1 MRRRPLLLFALF
13 ALALPGP
20 AAEAPVARLTFTKL
34 FKGRVPEYVRV
45 SVAENGEATYQGG
58 SELDPGELET
68 FRVSP
73 ALTAR
78 LLALTAELGY
88 FRGLSLESRH
98 DVADL
103 GRKTFV
109 WESGGERAEVTYNF
123 TENQAAEELQQLCE
137 GLGRGRHWIREIE
150 SRLVFDRLGVLGVLR
165 EFERDFNTGALV
177 EVEQFVPVLERVAG
191 DRRLMRLA
199 QTRAQRLLERIRGGG
214 SRFQLE
220 YGDQRSGWYTRVT
233 LEGEAASYEHRPFNQ
248 PPQEK
253 PLPFPKAAAVRLG
266 ELLREAGYLRG
277 RASSGY
283 AEGQLNGYRLLYEA
297 GMEHNE
303 VAFTQ
308 PPDAVLAEMV
318 SLCQR
323 ALRQEDFRNRLQAA
337 WEEKSVTLQVV
348 LQELEA
354 AVETNAVVEPKEFLP
369 VLEQIANG
377 AESHPVVREQAERL
391 LARIRAGR

>member
-1 MRRRPLLLFALF
+1 MRRRPLLLFVLF

-20 AAEAPVARLTFTKL
+20 AAEAPVARLTFAKL

-150 SRLVFDRLGVLGVLR
+150 SRLVFDRLGVLGVLLD
-165 EFERDFNTGALV
+165 FERDFNTGTLV
-177 EVEQFVPVLERVAG
+177 DVEQFVPLLERVAA

-199 QTRAQRLLERIRGGG
+199 QMRAQHLLDRIRGGG
-214 SRFQLE
+214 SRFQFE

-233 LEGEAASYEHRPFNQ
+233 VEGGAASYEHRPFNQ
-248 PPQEK
+248 PLQEK
-253 PLPFPKAAAVRLG
+253 PLPFPQAALVRLG

-277 RASSGY
+277 QVSGY
-283 AEGQLNGYRLLYEA
+283 AENQLNGYRLQYEA
-297 GMEHNE
+297 GVEHNE
-303 VAFTQ
+303 VAFAQ
-308 PPDAVLAEMV
+308 PPDGVLAEIV

-323 ALRQEDFRNRLQAA
+323 ALRQEDFRTRLHAA

-348 LQELEA
+348 LQELEGAVA
-354 AVETNAVVEPKEFLP
+354 ANAVIEPKEFVPL
-369 VLEQIANG
+369 LDQIAEN
-377 AESHPVVREQAERL
+377 AESHPVVREQAGRL
-391 LARIRAGR
+391 LMRIRARP